1 MDRVEKAPASDELP
15 VGEIIGL
22 ATTSLLLADS
32 RLVTWCRRFAM
43 IFNSS
48 IIDSK
53 RFIDQVR
60 AHERGPRIW
69 ECAFK

>member
-32 RLVTWCRRFAM
+32 RLVTWCRRFAI
-43 IFNSS
+43 IF
-48 IIDSK
+48 DSK